1 MGELFGPYELLR
13 SLATGGMGQIYLARS
28 TRAEGFSKLLV
39 VKLLLA
45 EYSRDPGFVAMFLD
59 EARIA
64 AKLNHPNI
72 GQIFDL
78 GDVEG
83 TYYLAMEYIPGV
95 DLRTLERDCTDRG
108 RPLPLPLACRIFAD
122 AAAGLHYAHEL
133 TDDAG
138 HPLGVVHRDV
148 SPSNLLVSFDGGVKL
163 IDFGIAKAK
172 GRSTATAA
180 GQLKGKFAY
189 MSPEQ
194 AEGDPLDRRSD
205 LYSLGLVFHEVIT
218 GKRVLQRDSDT
229 QTLKAAREGAVEP
242 CSKANPLV
250 PASLDAVIGKALA
263 RRPEDRYA
271 TASDFGLAIEEWL
284 LQAREPASTAHLSG
298 FLKGIYPDH
307 AERSRGPSNANDDGL
322 GSTVVRTPSGAPLQR
337 TFLTPSR
344 PGHPAAPEAVSPAAA
359 ASPPTQPDRPVRR
372 RRTFWKVFGIAVAVA
387 AVTGVLKRGPPPFAR
402 QGQGPVAP
410 RTFHLKVNSDPA
422 EAAVRFAGEELG
434 RTPLDVPLP
443 AGSRGELVLS
453 KPGFDIWREELD
465 LKADTDLNRPLKRA
479 QIAFTVDSSPAGATV
494 KIDAEAV
501 GLTPFL
507 CRLAPDRSPVL
518 SFELT
523 GYRTEQVKVAPHE
536 GDVVKVE
543 FRKVEPRKNGRNSA
557 DSPFTTKGNR

>member
-1 MGELFGPYELLR
+1 MFGPYELLR

-45 EYSRDPGFVAMFLD
+45 EHARDTGFVAMFLD

-64 AKLNHPNI
+64 ARLNHPNI

-78 GDVEG
+78 GDVAG

-95 DLRTLERDCTDRG
+95 DLRTLQRDCTDKV

-138 HPLGVVHRDV
+138 GALGVVHRDV
-148 SPSNLLVSFDGGVKL
+148 SPSNILVSFDGGVKL

-194 AEGDPLDRRSD
+194 AEGDELDRRSD

-242 CSKANPLV
+242 PSKVNPAV
-250 PASLDAVIGKALA
+250 PASLDEVVGRALA
-263 RRPEDRYA
+263 RRPDDRYPSA
-271 TASDFGLAIEEWL
+271 RDFGLAIEEWL
-284 LQAREPASTAHLSG
+284 LHSREPASSSHLSG
-298 FLKGIYPDH
+298 FLKGLYPDH
-307 AERSRGPSNANDDGL
+307 AERSRGPSLTTDDGL
-322 GSTVVRTPSGAPLQR
+322 GSTVVRTPSGAPLLAQ
-337 TFLTPSR
+337 TALTPSSSGKLLAQA
-344 PGHPAAPEAVSPAAA
+344 PPAESCLLDDPVP
-359 ASPPTQPDRPVRR
+359 PPTQPDRPPRKTRR
-372 RRTFWKVFGIAVAVA
+372 RLWMIIGLAFGGFWMVGGLVKNRLAPS
-387 AVTGVLKRGPPPFAR
+387 PPPVEA
-402 QGQGPVAP
+402 PAAP
-410 RTFHLKVNSDPA
+410 RAFKLALTS
-422 EAAVRFAGEELG
+422 
-434 RTPLDVPLP
+434 VP
-443 AGSRGELVLS
+443 S
-453 KPGFDIWREELD
+453 
-465 LKADTDLNRPLKRA
+465 
-479 QIAFTVDSSPAGATV
+479 GATV
-494 KIDAEAV
+494 KLDGMELGKTPLDTNLQAGRKGELTVEGPGLLTRRQALEMNADKQLELQLDRAPVSLTIDSVPPGATVKDGAQV
-501 GLTPFL
+501 LGVTPFPWKVL
-507 CRLAPDRSPVL
+507 PGRRTSLSFDLEGFQHALLDLEPKEGEVVKPVL
-518 SFELT
+518 KRIGKS
-523 GYRTEQVKVAPHE
+523 
-536 GDVVKVE
+536 
-543 FRKVEPRKNGRNSA
+543 SS
-557 DSPFTTKGNR
+557 SPFKTKGAR

>member
-1 MGELFGPYELLR
+1 
-13 SLATGGMGQIYLARS
+13 MGQIYLARS

-45 EYSRDPGFVAMFLD
+45 EHSRDPGFVAMFLD

-64 AKLNHPNI
+64 ARLNHPNI

-83 TYYLAMEYIPGV
+83 AYYLAMEYVPGV
-95 DLRTLERDCTDRG
+95 DLRTLEKDCQDRR
-108 RPLPLPLACRIFAD
+108 RPLPLPLAARVFAD

-138 HPLGVVHRDV
+138 HALGVVHRDV

-194 AEGDPLDRRSD
+194 AEGDDLDRRSD

-242 CSKANPLV
+242 CSKLNPLV

-263 RRPEDRYA
+263 RKPEDRYA
-271 TASDFGLAIEEWL
+271 TASEFGLAIEEWL
-284 LQAREPASTAHLSG
+284 LQSREPASTAHLSG
-298 FLKGIYPDH
+298 FLKGLYPDH
-307 AERSRGPSNANDDGL
+307 AERSRGPSTSTDDGL
-322 GSTVVRTPSGAPLQR
+322 GSTVVRTPSGAPLLR
-337 TFLTPSR
+337 TALTPSGAGQ
-344 PGHPAAPEAVSPAAA
+344 PMAPQVQLTPAPAVL
-359 ASPPTQPDRPVRR
+359 PPTQPEAAHKRSRAV
-372 RRTFWKVFGIAVAVA
+372 WVGVGVLGAAVALA
-387 AVTGVLKRGPPPFAR
+387 TGVFIAGPPGR
-402 QGQGPVAP
+402 DG
-410 RTFHLKVNSDPA
+410 
-422 EAAVRFAGEELG
+422 GE
-434 RTPLDVPLP
+434 RPTPLPLGVKAALVPK
-443 AGSRGELVLS
+443 AFRLS
-453 KPGFDIWREELD
+453 L
-465 LKADTDLNRPLKRA
+465 TS
-479 QIAFTVDSSPAGATV
+479 VPAGATV
-494 KIDAEAV
+494 KLDGVVLGQTPLDTDLPAGRKGELLVEGPGLVSRRLEVDMKADKQLELQLERAPVSFSVESQPPGATVRDGAEV
-501 GLTPFL
+501 LGTTPFTWKV
-507 CRLAPDRSPVL
+507 APDRRPLLV
-518 SFELT
+518 FELK
-523 GYRTEQVKVAPHE
+523 GYQRAQAEVTPHEGEAVKVALKKSLKTGSPPP
-536 GDVVKVE
+536 D
-543 FRKVEPRKNGRNSA
+543 NA
-557 DSPFTTKGNR
+557 SPFTTKGNR